1 MMEGRELTKTTFRA
15 SARLLLPYLVAAGL
29 FSLGAWSLYRLLAP
43 VHLDEVMAMIRATPA
58 SSIVL
63 ALLCTLGGY
72 AALIGYDWSALRYI
86 GRKLPF
92 PVVAAGG
99 FLGYAVGNTVGAGPL
114 TGGAV
119 RYRIYS
125 ALGLSALDIAGISVF
140 GSIAFGI
147 GVVTIG
153 VGALSWHPHALQA
166 LVSWPASTI
175 RWGGIA
181 ILAAS
186 LGVMLI
192 LSLRGGALRVRGLTL
207 HAPSPGLMAGQF
219 LFTAGE
225 TLFSA
230 LALYLLLPS
239 DGVGFAT
246 FLAVF
251 AAAVMAGVV
260 SHVPGGI
267 GVFETVI
274 IAALPSTVQVGEA
287 AAGLL
292 MFRLIY
298 YLVPFALAV
307 VLLALAELRM
317 AAAPA
322 RALLV
327 PVFRAISAVSPL
339 ALAVM
344 VFVSGA
350 MMMIASLIPPTDAWA
365 EDLERIL
372 PLAFVEGGALVS
384 SALGAC
390 LLVIAHGLLIR
401 VEGAWWLAMA
411 VLLSGVV
418 ASLAHGLDYDRAVV
432 LALAALVLLPARREF
447 YRATRLTRD
456 VLSLR
461 WSLLMLCLGGTLLA
475 VLFFAHK
482 ATLYSGDLWWQFAS
496 DKAAPRALRAALVGL
511 VVIGLLLLRYALR
524 PARLKEVPPDAT
536 DLERAAA
543 IIRAGADPEANVAL
557 TGDKSLLFS
566 ESGES
571 FLMYRVQGRSW
582 VALHEPV
589 GRPDEAGA
597 LAWEFHDAAYAA
609 NARPV
614 FYAVRGSSA
623 PIWIDMGLVLHKLGE
638 EAVVDLGA
646 FSLEGSEH
654 KRLRTTHNRALRDGL
669 SFEVLTPP
677 HSAALLDELR
687 AISDAWLAIKSG
699 GEKGFSVGA
708 FDVAYLNRT
717 PLALIRHNGRCVAF
731 ANLWVTDRKQRATLD
746 LMRHVEAAPSGVM
759 EFLFTELL
767 LHFKAEGF
775 AEFSLG
781 NAPLSGLEARPGTR
795 LSTQLGALIYRH
807 GGQFYNFEG
816 LRSFKEKFDPDWRPV
831 YVAVPPRV
839 NLVAVA
845 TDLVALIGGG
855 VSKNLKNRQG

>member
-1 MMEGRELTKTTFRA
+1 MSKTTIRA
-15 SARLLLPYLVAAGL
+15 RARLLLPYVITAAL
-29 FSLGAWSLYRLLAP
+29 FLLGAWSLYRLLAP
-43 VHLDEVMAMIRATPA
+43 VHLDEVMGMIRDTSAGA
-58 SSIVL
+58 IAL

-92 PVVAAGG
+92 PVIAAGG
-99 FLGYAVGNTVGAGPL
+99 FLGYAVGNTVGAGPV

-140 GSIAFGI
+140 GSIAFGVGVISI
-147 GVVTIG
+147 GI
-153 VGALSWHPHALQA
+153 GALAWHPHALET
-166 LVSWPASTI
+166 LVAWPVPVI

-181 ILAAS
+181 ILATC
-186 LGVMLI
+186 LGVLLT
-192 LSLRGGALRVRGLTL
+192 LSLRGGSLTVRGLTL
-207 HAPSPGLMAGQF
+207 RAPAPGLMAGQF
-219 LFTAGE
+219 VFTAAE

-251 AAAVMAGVV
+251 AVAVMAGVL

-274 IAALPSTVQVGEA
+274 IAALPPTVQVGEA

-292 MFRLIY
+292 LFRLIY
-298 YLVPFALAV
+298 YLVPFALAL

-317 AAAPA
+317 ASGPV
-322 RALLV
+322 RAMLA
-327 PVFRAISAVSPL
+327 PVFRAISALSPL
-339 ALAVM
+339 AMAAM
-344 VFVSGA
+344 VFAAGA
-350 MMMIASLIPPTDAWA
+350 MMMIASLIPPTNAWA
-365 EDLERIL
+365 ERLELVL
-372 PLAFVEGGALVS
+372 PLTFIEGGALMS

-390 LLVIAHGLLIR
+390 LLVIAHGLLAR
-401 VEGAWWLAMA
+401 LEGAWWLALL
-411 VLLSGVV
+411 VLVAGAV
-418 ASLAHGLDYDRAVV
+418 ASLAHGLDYDRAAL
-432 LALAALVLLPARREF
+432 LALAALALLPTRREF

-456 VLSLR
+456 ILSLR
-461 WSLLMLCLGGTLLA
+461 WSLLLLCLGGTLLA
-475 VLFFAHK
+475 VLFFSHK
-482 ATLYSGDLWWQFAS
+482 ATPYSNDLWWQFAS
-496 DKAAPRALRAALVGL
+496 DKTAPRALRAALVGL

-524 PARLKEVPPDAT
+524 PARLAEVLPTAE
-536 DLERAAA
+536 DLA
-543 IIRAGADPEANVAL
+543 RAGIIVRAGPDPEANVAL

-566 ESGES
+566 SSGES

-589 GRPDEAGA
+589 GRPDEIAS

-614 FYAVRGSSA
+614 FYSVSGDSA

-638 EAVVDLGA
+638 EAIVDLGA
-646 FSLEGSEH
+646 FSLEGSSH

-669 SFEVLTPP
+669 EFEVLQPP
-677 HSAALLDELR
+677 HAPELLDELK
-687 AISDAWLAIKSG
+687 AISDAWLAAKSG

-708 FDVAYLNRT
+708 FDPDYLNRT
-717 PLALIRHNGRCVAF
+717 PIALIRLQGRIVAF
-731 ANLWVTDRKQRATLD
+731 ANLWVTDRKRRATID
-746 LMRHVEAAPSGVM
+746 LMRHVDDAPSGVM
-759 EFLFTELL
+759 EFLFIALL
-767 LHFKAEGF
+767 LHFKAEGH

-781 NAPLSGLEARPGTR
+781 NAPLSGLEARRGTR
-795 LSTQLGALIYRH
+795 LSTQLGALVYRH

-816 LRSFKEKFDPDWRPV
+816 LRAFKEKFDPEWQPI
-831 YVAVPPRV
+831 YVAVPPRA

-855 VSKNLKNRQG
+855 VTKSLKTRQG

>member
-1 MMEGRELTKTTFRA
+1 MTETTTRA
-15 SARLLLPYLVAAGL
+15 RAKLLLPYVVTAAL
-29 FSLGAWSLYRLLAP
+29 FALGAWALYRMLAP
-43 VHLDEVMAMIRATPA
+43 VHLDEVMAMVRATPA
-58 SSIVL
+58 GSIAL
-63 ALLCTLGGY
+63 ALLCTFGGY

-86 GRKLPF
+86 GRRLPF
-92 PVVAAGG
+92 PVIAAGG
-99 FLGYAVGNTVGAGPL
+99 FLGYAVGNTVGAGPV

-147 GVVTIG
+147 GVISIG
-153 VGALSWHPHALQA
+153 TGALAWHPHALET
-166 LVSWPASTI
+166 LISWPAQMI

-181 ILAAS
+181 VLTAC
-186 LGVMLI
+186 LGVLLVI
-192 LSLRGGALRVRGLTL
+192 SLRRGSLTVRGVTL

-219 LFTAGE
+219 LFTAAE

-251 AAAVMAGVV
+251 AVAVMAGVL

-274 IAALPSTVQVGEA
+274 IAALPATVQTGQA

-292 MFRLIY
+292 LFRLIY

-307 VLLALAELRM
+307 LFLALAELRM

-322 RALLV
+322 RAVLA
-327 PVFRAISAVSPL
+327 PVFRAISALTPL
-339 ALAVM
+339 AMAVM

-350 MMMIASLIPPTDAWA
+350 MMMVASLIPPTGALA
-365 EDLERIL
+365 EELELVL
-372 PLAFVEGGALVS
+372 PLSFVEGGALLS

-390 LLVIAHGLLIR
+390 LLVIAHGLLAR
-401 VEGAWWLAMA
+401 VEGAWWLALT
-411 VLLSGVV
+411 VLLAGVV
-418 ASLAHGLDYDRAVV
+418 ASLAHGLDYDRAA
-432 LALAALVLLPARREF
+432 LLGLAALALLPTRREF

-461 WSLLMLCLGGTLLA
+461 WSLLVLCLAGTLLA

-482 ATLYSGDLWWQFAS
+482 ATPYSTDLWWQFAS
-496 DKAAPRALRAALVGL
+496 DQTAPRALRAALVGL

-524 PARLKEVPPDAT
+524 PARLKEVLPTAA
-536 DLERAAA
+536 DLARAEA
-543 IIRAGADPEANVAL
+543 ILRAGADPEANVAL

-566 ESGES
+566 PSGDS
-571 FLMYRVQGRSW
+571 FLMYRAQGRSW

-589 GRPDEAGA
+589 GRPEEIAP

-614 FYAVRGSSA
+614 FYAVSGDTA
-623 PIWIDMGLVLHKLGE
+623 PLWIDMGLVLHKLGE
-638 EAVVDLGA
+638 EAIVDLAA
-646 FSLEGSEH
+646 FSLEGSAH

-669 SFEVLTPP
+669 SFEVLQPP
-677 HSAALLDELR
+677 HAEALLAELKT
-687 AISDAWLAIKSG
+687 ISDAWLAAKSG

-708 FDVAYLNRT
+708 FDPAYLNRT
-717 PLALIRHNGRCVAF
+717 PIAVIRHEQRIVAF
-731 ANLWVTDRKQRATLD
+731 ANLWTTDRKHSATLD
-746 LMRHVEAAPSGVM
+746 LMRHLEPAPSGVM

-767 LHFKAEGF
+767 LWFKAEGY

-781 NAPLSGLEARPGTR
+781 NAPLSGLEARRGTR
-795 LSTQLGALIYRH
+795 FTTQLGAVVYRH

-816 LRSFKEKFDPDWRPV
+816 LRAFKEKFGPDWRPV

-845 TDLVALIGGG
+845 ADLVALIGGG
-855 VSKNLKNRQG
+855 VSKSLKIGQN